1 MLQPFDQMRR
11 RTLLA
16 LTGAAAVTGVG
27 GCSALTGSD
36 GGPNEESDGN
46 VPDGSD
52 PAAVVEAYVQTRA
65 GSRENRLALYHD
77 VVLAEDAFDLQDI
90 ETEVNER
97 SLDEAEVFHLP
108 FRDVNPESAVAA
120 ATGAESAIVTATVS
134 VVEDGD
140 QRTETQEWLLATE
153 DGEWRLL
160 GQIGDRAPNA
170 AFTFDYDAANGTLTI
185 TKQGGDAVRAK
196 NLYVRGDRIA
206 PVPTDSWHEIEGSGY
221 DAHDAISAGQSIE
234 IGVEDDEYVC
244 SVVWEYGDTSK
255 RLATDEGPGG

>member
-1 MLQPFDQMRR
+1 MVQPFDQMRR

-27 GCSALTGSD
+27 GCSALPGSD
-36 GGPNEESDGN
+36 GGPDEESDGD

-77 VVLAEDAFDLQDI
+77 VVVAEDAFDLQDI

-97 SLDEAEVFHLP
+97 SLDEAEVFNLP

-140 QRTETQEWLLATE
+140 QRAETQEWLLATE

-160 GQIGDRAPNA
+160 GQIGDRYPSA
-170 AFTFDYDAANGTLTI
+170 AFNFDYDAANGTLTI

-206 PVPTDSWHEIEGSGY
+206 PAPTDSWHEIEGSGY

-234 IGVEDDEYVC
+234 IGVEGGEYVC